1 MSKIA
6 YLILSFFMMI
16 NVTFA
21 HHANEKYC
29 FDCMHKYKIG
39 DKKND
44 TYEFE
49 FDLQTTIFV
58 NYRNSIGRTQT
69 KDLSKLVEEQLKDK
83 KTGLVSYIL
92 FENNKILVDQ
102 NRKSK
107 YKRGYY
113 PSHSVGKS
121 LVSLVTGYAVCSG
134 YINHTVFERIDYPTV
149 ADTLYENQK
158 LINLLNMQAGD
169 DAIIGDRIYG
179 KDNPIKGKGP
189 NTNTIPIKKVMKKYF
204 KDKKH
209 LGLEP
214 GLNFN
219 YSALTTNVVMNYVI
233 YKTGDDWEK
242 LLHKVFV
249 EDAKVKNRVYFGK
262 SLEKHKYG
270 NRKSGEYG
278 RYSFYAKRYDYLR
291 IAKLVLDHWNNDTC
305 VGKYLKSMY
314 ENRVDRQYDEYSKF
328 RGNHNAAQTY
338 GGQFLF
344 DPIGIED
351 RIILMMDGFAGQ
363 QVVIDFNNNRIIT
376 IHSTDRH
383 YDYYNLVYLALGVDG
398 TYTDK
403 NSKPSNASVLESLD
417 PAKEITQDN
426 RKKCREYVNETGF
439 ILKSC

>member
-1 MSKIA
+1 MRKIIICNII
-6 YLILSFFMMI
+6 LIFFMQSG
-16 NVTFA
+16 NAFA
-21 HHANEKYC
+21 KHANEPYC

-39 DKKND
+39 DKTNEN
-44 TYEFE
+44 YHVFE
-49 FDLQTTIFV
+49 SDLQD
-58 NYRNSIGRTQT
+58 NE
-69 KDLSKLVEEQLKDK
+69 LSKIADEQIKNK
-83 KTGLVSYIL
+83 ASGLVSYL
-92 FENNKILVDQ
+92 LWKNNKILVDQ

-107 YKRGYY
+107 YRKGYY

-121 LVSLVTGYAVCSG
+121 LVGLVTGYALCEG
-134 YINHTVFERIDYPTV
+134 YINHTVFDRIDYPTV

-179 KDNPIKGKGP
+179 KDNPIKGKSP

-204 KDKKH
+204 KDKQH

-249 EDAKVKNRVYFGK
+249 EDAKVEKRVYFGK
-262 SLEKHKYG
+262 TLNKNKVG

-278 RYSFYAKRYDYLR
+278 RYSFYAQRYDYLR

-305 VGKYLKSMY
+305 VGKYLKTMY
-314 ENRVDRQYDEYSKF
+314 ENRVDRQHEYSKF

-351 RIILMMDGFAGQ
+351 RPILMMDGAYGQ
-363 QVVIDFNNNRIIT
+363 QVVIDFNHNKIIT
-376 IHSTDRH
+376 AHSTDRH
-383 YDYYNLVYLALGVDG
+383 YDYYSLIYLQLSQDLSHNPDDG
-398 TYTDK
+398 QGK
-403 NSKPSNASVLESLD
+403 
-417 PAKEITQDN
+417 
-426 RKKCREYVNETGF
+426 RKKCRKYINAEQFVLEP
-439 ILKSC
+439 C

>member
-1 MSKIA
+1 
-6 YLILSFFMMI
+6 MMI
-16 NVTFA
+16 GVTFA

-29 FDCMHKYKIG
+29 FDCMYKYKIG
-39 DKKND
+39 DKKNE
-44 TYEFE
+44 TFEFE
-49 FDLQTTIFV
+49 FDLQTTISV
-58 NYRNSIGRTQT
+58 NNRNSIGRIQT
-69 KDLSKLVEEQLKDK
+69 NDLSKLVEEQLKDK

-107 YKRGYY
+107 YRRGYN

-204 KDKKH
+204 KGKKH

-214 GLNFN
+214 GINFN
-219 YSALTTNVVMNYVI
+219 YSALTTNVIMNYVI

-270 NRKSGEYG
+270 NIKSGEYG

-305 VGKYLKSMY
+305 VGKYLKTMH

-328 RGNHNAAQTY
+328 RGNHKAAQTY

-351 RIILMMDGFAGQ
+351 RTILMMDGFAGQ

-383 YDYYNLVYLALGVDG
+383 YDYYSLVYLPLGADG

-403 NSKPSNASVLESLD
+403 NSKPSNSSVLESLD

-426 RKKCREYVNETGF
+426 RKECREYVNETGF
-439 ILKSC
+439 VLKSC